1 MKKIHPQNQL
11 LFCFPFPQAHSHPRG
26 LGGLVPG
33 SKCALSSAL
42 PWPQSSPMLSRTL
55 QRDSS
60 SEGPQVPNPNP
71 PPRAKSPQSQPPAA
85 PDGGGEESVPDFGRR
100 ECRCGHS
107 CMPGPALAVLNWL
120 ALLHLLPRIYGPFSF
135 KAFNHH
141 LETCAIQAEKGHRE
155 GTVRALQKTTS
166 CLHVSHVTSRKESK
180 LLAYIEIRPFLTVG
194 EVNFDHV
201 IPGS

>member
-1 MKKIHPQNQL
+1 M
-11 LFCFPFPQAHSHPRG
+11 
-26 LGGLVPG
+26 
-33 SKCALSSAL
+33 
-42 PWPQSSPMLSRTL
+42 
-55 QRDSS
+55 
-60 SEGPQVPNPNP
+60 
-71 PPRAKSPQSQPPAA
+71 
-85 PDGGGEESVPDFGRR
+85 PDFGRR

-194 EVNFDHV
+194 EVDFDHV